1 MNLLRRI
8 GENLP
13 AILFF
18 VLALLAVITDQ
29 YETARFAIIM
39 AILFF
44 VLKDLYDIKTMLK
57 KKE

>member
-1 MNLLRRI
+1 MKLLRRI

-13 AILFF
+13 AIFF
-18 VLALLAVITDQ
+18 FIIAVLSAVTGD
-29 YETARFAIIM
+29 YGTTRFSIIM

-44 VLKDLYDIKTMLK
+44 VLKDLYEIKTMLK